1 VGTRV
6 QRIYDIQAA
15 VAFLRVYWISDIDV
29 KLFFLD
35 PDPFNMN
42 IFGSARIMWDFFLR
56 SSHSSEPLSPLCLAV
71 KAALLLGLFG
81 GTARALTPAAEFT
94 VRGDPHIL
102 LVGDPGLGKSQLLN
116 AVAGVA
122 PR

>member
-1 VGTRV
+1 MS
-6 QRIYDIQAA
+6 D
-15 VAFLRVYWISDIDV
+15 FLFKV
-29 KLFFLD
+29 
-35 PDPFNMN
+35 PT
-42 IFGSARIMWDFFLR
+42 
-56 SSHSSEPLSPLCLAV
+56 HLSLSLCLAV
-71 KAALLLGLFG
+71 KVALLLGLFG

-122 PR
+122 PRYQSNPSTK

>member
-1 VGTRV
+1 
-6 QRIYDIQAA
+6 
-15 VAFLRVYWISDIDV
+15 
-29 KLFFLD
+29 
-35 PDPFNMN
+35 
-42 IFGSARIMWDFFLR
+42 
-56 SSHSSEPLSPLCLAV
+56 LAV

-122 PR
+122 PRYFRPFDQINMKRLNPKCRLDWCFIEFIDRYG

>member
-1 VGTRV
+1 MISNYFFRIWIHSTC
-6 QRIYDIQAA
+6 RIY
-15 VAFLRVYWISDIDV
+15 SDPPE
-29 KLFFLD
+29 LCR
-35 PDPFNMN
+35 
-42 IFGSARIMWDFFLR
+42 IFSLKF
-56 SSHSSEPLSPLCLAV
+56 PLICVSPLCLAV

-81 GTARALTPAAEFT
+81 GTARSLTPAAEFT

>member
-1 VGTRV
+1 
-6 QRIYDIQAA
+6 
-15 VAFLRVYWISDIDV
+15 
-29 KLFFLD
+29 
-35 PDPFNMN
+35 
-42 IFGSARIMWDFFLR
+42 
-56 SSHSSEPLSPLCLAV
+56 V